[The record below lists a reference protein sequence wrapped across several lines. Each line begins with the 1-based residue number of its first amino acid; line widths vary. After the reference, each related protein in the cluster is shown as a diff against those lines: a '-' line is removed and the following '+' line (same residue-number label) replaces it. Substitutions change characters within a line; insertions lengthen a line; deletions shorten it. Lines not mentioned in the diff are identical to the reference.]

1 MCVHPCCYFLMPA
14 SESHFHIQMC
24 ISAKEWPAPV
34 QNGNENKVPCKNVA
48 YEGVPEI
55 NIWYPSGHGSS
66 NLRYVLACFQETC
79 RRRIESAR
87 LYGCNIQAQ
96 TQTLIKCCVQ
106 IPMGG
111 ERTRQHFSLRIKK
124 KGQIP
129 VSSPDIVFPS
139 IFFIIVVLQLP
150 VILSAGHLSQPAKV
164 SVQMSNNRAEWRLRS
179 TRPDVS
185 GARAALGP
193 LVEMVE
199 NTTMDRFNTV
209 LWALWGCPCR
219 CYGWQ
224 NEAHPFSAAWTMTRG
239 LWGQW

>member
-1 MCVHPCCYFLMPA
+1 M
-14 SESHFHIQMC
+14 
-24 ISAKEWPAPV
+24 
-34 QNGNENKVPCKNVA
+34 
-48 YEGVPEI
+48 
-55 NIWYPSGHGSS
+55 
-66 NLRYVLACFQETC
+66 
-79 RRRIESAR
+79 
-87 LYGCNIQAQ
+87 
-96 TQTLIKCCVQ
+96 
-106 IPMGG
+106 
-111 ERTRQHFSLRIKK
+111 
-124 KGQIP
+124 
-129 VSSPDIVFPS
+129 SSPDIVFPS
-139 IFFIIVVLQLP
+139 IFFIIVASQLP

-193 LVEMVE
+193 LVEMAE

-239 LWGQW
+239 LWGQWWVFTFCLASCKESSCIPENDMFESHINRMLTIKNYTQPPYSHFCLWLFSLTAWQMIPWLPWKSALLFHPNNSCSGRDSLAVLDHYWLQLRVFRSG